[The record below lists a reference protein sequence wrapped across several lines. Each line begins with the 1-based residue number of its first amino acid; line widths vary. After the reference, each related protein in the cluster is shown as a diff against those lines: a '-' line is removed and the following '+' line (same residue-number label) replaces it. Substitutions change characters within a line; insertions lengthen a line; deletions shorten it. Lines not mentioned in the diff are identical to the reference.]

1 MVVGWPIVN
10 EISSQTTPDA
20 PMSVTFKDIQ
30 NAAAVLEGQI
40 EQTPLV
46 FAHAISDMVGTDIF
60 IKLENQ
66 QVTSSFKDR
75 GALNKLSSLTPQE
88 AANGVV
94 AMSAGNHAQAVAYHA
109 RRLDIPATI
118 VMPKA
123 TPYTK
128 VERTQK
134 HGAEVVLWGE
144 SLVEAQAKVEELVQK
159 RNLTQVHPFDDDKVI
174 AGQGTVAMEM
184 LAAQP
189 DLDALVIPTG
199 GGGLISGCAIAAKA
213 IKSEIEIIGAEAKLF
228 PSMYHALRGEPS
240 VCGGAT
246 LAEGIAVKDV
256 AARTVAI
263 CSEYVDT
270 IRLADETSIERA
282 VFLLLTQQKTL
293 AEGAAATGLAVLLSD
308 PEYFK
313 GRKIGIVLT
322 GGNIDPRI
330 LASISYRELEREQ
343 RIINLRFSID
353 DKPGIL
359 GRITTLLGDQGA
371 NVLEVSHHRMYLD
384 ISAKGA
390 QLDIMIETRDG
401 KHAAEIVSMIRHEG
415 FKVKVLNGTQ
425 ENS

>member
-1 MVVGWPIVN
+1 MLFR
-10 EISSQTTPDA
+10 S
-20 PMSVTFKDIQ
+20 
-30 NAAAVLEGQI
+30 AADLLEGKI
-40 EQTPLV
+40 EKTPLV
-46 FAHAISDMVGTDIF
+46 FAHAISGMVGAEIF

-66 QVTSSFKDR
+66 QITSSFKDR
-75 GALNKLSSLTPQE
+75 GALNKLSSLTEKE
-88 AANGVV
+88 AARGVV
-94 AMSAGNHAQAVAYHA
+94 AMSAGNHAQSVAYHA
-109 RRLDIPATI
+109 KRLGIPATI

-128 VERTQK
+128 VERTEK
-134 HGAEVVLWGE
+134 HGAEVVLEGDT
-144 SLVEAQAKVEELVQK
+144 LVEAQAKVEELVK
-159 RNLTQVHPFDDDKVI
+159 TRNLTQVHPFDDDKVI

-184 LAAQP
+184 LEAQP
-189 DLDALVIPTG
+189 GLEVLVVPTG
-199 GGGLISGCAIAAKA
+199 GGGLISGCAIAAKT
-213 IKSEIEIIGAEAKLF
+213 IKSDIEVIGAEAKLF

-263 CSEYVDT
+263 CKEYVDT
-270 IRLADETSIERA
+270 VRLVDETSIERA
-282 VFLLLTQQKTL
+282 VFLLLSQQKTL
-293 AEGAAATGLAVLLSD
+293 AEGAAATSLAVILSD
-308 PEYFK
+308 PDYFS

-390 QLDIMIETRDG
+390 KLDIMLETRDG
-401 KHAAEIVSMIRHEG
+401 KHAGDIVALIRQEG
-415 FKVKVLNGTQ
+415 FNVKVLNSSQDNT
-425 ENS
+425 

>member
-1 MVVGWPIVN
+1 
-10 EISSQTTPDA
+10 
-20 PMSVTFKDIQ
+20 MSVSFQDIRQ
-30 NAAAVLEGQI
+30 AAAVIDSKI
-40 EQTPLV
+40 ERTPLV
-46 FAHAISDMVGTDIF
+46 FAHALSDLTGVEIF

-75 GALNKLSSLTPQE
+75 GALNKLSSLSDSE
-88 AANGVV
+88 RARGVV
-94 AMSAGNHAQAVAYHA
+94 AMSAGNHAQSVAYHA
-109 RRLDIPATI
+109 RQLGIPATI
-118 VMPKA
+118 VMPRA

-134 HGAEVVLWGE
+134 HGAEVVLHGDT
-144 SLVEAQAKVEELVQK
+144 LVEAQAEVENLMETRQLV
-159 RNLTQVHPFDDDKVI
+159 QVHPFDDDLVI
-174 AGQGTVAMEM
+174 AGQGTVALEM
-184 LAAQP
+184 LEQRP
-189 DLDALVIPTG
+189 DLDALVVPVG
-199 GGGLISGCAIAAKA
+199 GGGLISGCATAAKA
-213 IKSEIEIIGAEAKLF
+213 INSKIEVIGAEAKLF

-263 CSEYVDT
+263 CEKFVDRILLASET
-270 IRLADETSIERA
+270 NIERA
-282 VFLLLTQQKTL
+282 VFLLLSQQKTL
-293 AEGAAATGLAVLLSD
+293 AEGAAATGLAAILSN
-308 PEYFK
+308 PEHFA
-313 GRKIGIVLT
+313 GRKVGIVLT

-371 NVLEVSHHRMYLD
+371 NVLEVSHHRMFLD

-390 QLDIMIETRDG
+390 QLDIMLETRDG
-401 KHAAEIVSMIRHEG
+401 CHANDIVKLIRREG
-415 FKVKVLNGTQ
+415 FKVEVLKGTPDGR
-425 ENS
+425 

>member
-1 MVVGWPIVN
+1 
-10 EISSQTTPDA
+10 
-20 PMSVTFKDIQ
+20 MSVTFQDIKT
-30 NAAAVLEGQI
+30 AAAVINGKI
-40 EQTPLV
+40 EKTPLV
-46 FAHAISDMVGTDIF
+46 FAHAISDMIGSEIF

-75 GALNKLSSLTPQE
+75 GALNKLSSLSNDE
-88 AANGVV
+88 KARGVV
-94 AMSAGNHAQAVAYHA
+94 AMSAGNHAQSVAYHA
-109 RRLDIPATI
+109 RRLGIPATI
-118 VMPKA
+118 VMPQA

-134 HGAEVVLWGE
+134 HGAEVVLWGDT
-144 SLVEAQAKVEELVQK
+144 LVEAQAKVEELMAE
-159 RNLTQVHPFDDDKVI
+159 RDLIQVHPFDDDKVI
-174 AGQGTVAMEM
+174 AGQGTVALEM
-184 LAAQP
+184 LEQQP
-189 DLDALVIPTG
+189 DLEALVIPTG

-213 IKSEIEIIGAEAKLF
+213 INKNIEVIGAEAQLF

-256 AARTVAI
+256 AERTVAI
-263 CSEYVDT
+263 CRKYVDT
-270 IRLADETSIERA
+270 VRLANETNIERA
-282 VFLLLTQQKTL
+282 VFLLLSRQKTL
-293 AEGAAATGLAVLLSD
+293 AEGAAATGLAAILSD
-308 PEYFK
+308 PDYFS

-390 QLDIMIETRDG
+390 QLDIMLETRDG
-401 KHAAEIVSMIRHEG
+401 THAADIVALIREHG
-415 FKVKVLNGTQ
+415 FNVKVLDG
-425 ENS
+425 SPDSKSAS

>member
-1 MVVGWPIVN
+1 
-10 EISSQTTPDA
+10 
-20 PMSVTFKDIQ
+20 MSVTFKDIQ
-30 NAAAVLEGQI
+30 DAAAVLDGKI

-46 FAHAISDMVGTDIF
+46 FAHAISDMVGTEVF

-75 GALNKLSSLTPQE
+75 GALNKLSSLTKQE

-94 AMSAGNHAQAVAYHA
+94 AMSAGNHAQSVAYHS
-109 RRLDIPATI
+109 RRLGIPATI

-144 SLVEAQAKVEELVQK
+144 SLVEAQAKVEDLVQT

-189 DLDALVIPTG
+189 ELDALVIPTG
-199 GGGLISGCAIAAKA
+199 GGGLISGCAVAAKT
-213 IKSEIEIIGAEAKLF
+213 IKSDIEIIGAEAKLF

-263 CSEYVDT
+263 CKEYVDT

-282 VFLLLTQQKTL
+282 VFLLLSQQKTL

-343 RIINLRFSID
+343 RIVNLRFSID

-371 NVLEVSHHRMYLD
+371 NVLEVSHHRMFLD

-401 KHAAEIVSMIRHEG
+401 KHAAEIVSMIRQEG
-415 FKVKVLNGTQ
+415 FKVKVLNGTG

>member
-1 MVVGWPIVN
+1 MTVSFQDIK
-10 EISSQTTPDA
+10 DA
-20 PMSVTFKDIQ
+20 
-30 NAAAVLEGQI
+30 ALVLEGKI
-40 EQTPLV
+40 EKTPLV
-46 FAHAISDMVGTDIF
+46 YAHAISEMTGAEIH

-66 QVTSSFKDR
+66 QVTNSFKDR
-75 GALNKLSSLTPQE
+75 GALNKLSSLTRQE
-88 AANGVV
+88 ADAGVV
-94 AMSAGNHAQAVAYHA
+94 AMSAGNHAQSVAWHA
-109 RRLDIPATI
+109 KQLGIPATI

-123 TPYTK
+123 TPFTK

-134 HGAEVVLWGE
+134 HGAKVILWGDT
-144 SLVEAQAKVEELVQK
+144 LVEAQTKVEELVK
-159 RNLTQVHPFDDDKVI
+159 TDNLTQVHPFDDDKVI
-174 AGQGTVAMEM
+174 AGQGTVALEM
-184 LAAQP
+184 LASQP
-189 DLDALVIPTG
+189 DLEMIVIPTG
-199 GGGLISGCAIAAKA
+199 GGGLISGCAIAAKT
-213 IKSEIEIIGAEAKLF
+213 IKSDIEIIGAEAKLF

-263 CSEYVDT
+263 CKKYVDSV
-270 IRLADETSIERA
+270 RLADETNIERA
-282 VFLLLTQQKTL
+282 VFLLLSQQKTL
-293 AEGAAATGLAVLLSD
+293 AEGAAATGLAVILSE
-308 PEYFK
+308 PEYFA
-313 GRKIGIVLT
+313 GRKIGIILT

-390 QLDIMIETRDG
+390 QLDIMLETRDG
-401 KHAAEIVSMIRHEG
+401 KHANDIVALIGQEG
-415 FKVKVLNGTQ
+415 FKVKVLSSSNGT
-425 ENS
+425 S

>member
-1 MVVGWPIVN
+1 M
-10 EISSQTTPDA
+10 T
-20 PMSVTFKDIQ
+20 VTFHDIE
-30 NAAAVLEGQI
+30 NAATVIQGAI
-40 EQTPLV
+40 EKTPLV
-46 FAHAISDMVGTDIF
+46 FAHAISDMVGAKIF

-75 GALNKLSSLTPQE
+75 GALNKLSSLTDKE
-88 AANGVV
+88 RSRGVV
-94 AMSAGNHAQAVAYHA
+94 AMSAGNHAQSVAYHA
-109 RRLDIPATI
+109 KRLGIPATI
-118 VMPKA
+118 VMPNA
-123 TPYTK
+123 TPFTK

-134 HGAEVVLWGE
+134 HGAEVVLWGDN
-144 SLVEAQAKVEELVQK
+144 LVEAQVKVEELVAS
-159 RNLTQVHPFDDDKVI
+159 RDLTQVHPFDDDKVI

-189 DLDALVIPTG
+189 DLEALVIPTG
-199 GGGLISGCAIAAKA
+199 GGGLISGCAIAAKN
-213 IKSEIEIIGAEAKLF
+213 INSDIEIIGAEAKLF

-263 CSEYVDT
+263 CKKYVDT

-282 VFLLLTQQKTL
+282 VFLLLSQQKTL
-293 AEGAAATGLAVLLSD
+293 AEGAAATGLAAILSD
-308 PEYFK
+308 PEYFA
-313 GRKIGIVLT
+313 GRKVGIVLT

-343 RIINLRFSID
+343 RIVNLRFSID

-390 QLDIMIETRDG
+390 QLDIMLETRDG
-401 KHAAEIVSMIRHEG
+401 THARGIVDMIRKEG
-415 FKVKVLNGTQ
+415 FNVKVLNSTKDKA
-425 ENS
+425 

>member
-1 MVVGWPIVN
+1 M
-10 EISSQTTPDA
+10 T
-20 PMSVTFKDIQ
+20 VTFQDIKD
-30 NAAAVLEGQI
+30 AADLLEGKI
-40 EQTPLV
+40 EKTPLV
-46 FAHAISDMVGTDIF
+46 FSHAISEIVGAEVF

-75 GALNKLSSLTPQE
+75 GALNKLSSLTAQE
-88 AANGVV
+88 AARGVV
-94 AMSAGNHAQAVAYHA
+94 AMSAGNHAQSVAWHA
-109 RRLDIPATI
+109 KRLGIPATI

-134 HGAEVVLWGE
+134 HGADVVLWGDT
-144 SLVEAQAKVEELVQK
+144 LVEAQAKVEELVESQ
-159 RNLTQVHPFDDDKVI
+159 NLTQVHPFDDDKVI

-184 LAAQP
+184 LETQP
-189 DLDALVIPTG
+189 DLEVLVVPTG
-199 GGGLISGCAIAAKA
+199 GGGLISGCAIAAKS
-213 IKSEIEIIGAEAKLF
+213 IKSDIEIIGAEAKLF

-263 CSEYVDT
+263 CKEYVDT
-270 IRLADETSIERA
+270 VRLADETSIERA
-282 VFLLLTQQKTL
+282 VFLLLSQQKTL
-293 AEGAAATGLAVLLSD
+293 AEGAAATSLAVILSD
-308 PEYFK
+308 PDYFA

-371 NVLEVSHHRMYLD
+371 NVLEVSHHRMFLD

-401 KHAAEIVSMIRHEG
+401 KHAGDIVALIRAEG
-415 FKVKVLNGTQ
+415 FSVKVLNSSQGNT
-425 ENS
+425 

>member
-1 MVVGWPIVN
+1 
-10 EISSQTTPDA
+10 
-20 PMSVTFKDIQ
+20 MSVSFQDIKK
-30 NAAAVLEGQI
+30 AAEVIEGHVVK
-40 EQTPLV
+40 TPLV
-46 FAHAISDMVGTDIF
+46 FAHSISEMLGCQVY

-75 GALNKLSSLTPQE
+75 GALNKLASLSE
-88 AANGVV
+88 EERARGVV
-94 AMSAGNHAQAVAYHA
+94 AMSAGNHAQSVAYHA
-109 RRLDIPATI
+109 RRLGIPATI

-134 HGAEVVLWGE
+134 HGAEVVLAGDN
-144 SLVEAQAKVEELVQK
+144 LVEAQAKVVELVK
-159 RNLTQVHPFDDDKVI
+159 SANLIQVHPFDDDRVI
-174 AGQGTVAMEM
+174 AGQGTVALEM
-184 LAAQP
+184 LEQQP

-213 IKSEIEIIGAEAKLF
+213 MNSDIEVIGAEAKLF

-263 CSEYVDT
+263 CKEYVDR
-270 IRLADETSIERA
+270 ICLADETSIERA
-282 VFLLLTQQKTL
+282 VFLLLSQQKTL
-293 AEGAAATGLAVLLSD
+293 AEGAAATGLAAILSEPD
-308 PEYFK
+308 YFA
-313 GRKIGIVLT
+313 GRKVGIVLT

-343 RIINLRFSID
+343 RIINLRFQIE
-353 DKPGIL
+353 DKPGVL
-359 GRITTLLGDQGA
+359 GTITTLLGDQGA
-371 NVLEVSHHRMYLD
+371 NVLEVSHHRLFLD

-390 QLDIMIETRDG
+390 QLDITIETRDG
-401 KHAAEIVSMIRHEG
+401 QHAADIIEKVRQKG
-415 FKVKVLNGTQ
+415 FTVKVLNGSQ
-425 ENS
+425 QD

>member
-1 MVVGWPIVN
+1 M
-10 EISSQTTPDA
+10 T
-20 PMSVTFKDIQ
+20 VTFQDIKD
-30 NAAAVLEGQI
+30 AADLLEGKI
-40 EQTPLV
+40 EKTPLV
-46 FAHAISDMVGTDIF
+46 FAHAISGMVGAEIF

-66 QVTSSFKDR
+66 QITSSFKDR
-75 GALNKLSSLTPQE
+75 GALNKLSSLTTQE
-88 AANGVV
+88 AARGVV
-94 AMSAGNHAQAVAYHA
+94 AMSAGNHAQSVAYHA
-109 RRLDIPATI
+109 KRLGIPATI

-128 VERTQK
+128 VERTEK
-134 HGAEVVLWGE
+134 HGAEVVLEGDT
-144 SLVEAQAKVEELVQK
+144 LVEAQAKVEELVK
-159 RNLTQVHPFDDDKVI
+159 TRNLTQVHPFDDDKII

-184 LAAQP
+184 LEAQP
-189 DLDALVIPTG
+189 DLEVLVVPTG
-199 GGGLISGCAIAAKA
+199 GGGLISGCAIAAKS
-213 IKSEIEIIGAEAKLF
+213 IKNDIEIIGAEAKLF

-263 CSEYVDT
+263 CKEYVDT
-270 IRLADETSIERA
+270 VRLADETSIERA
-282 VFLLLTQQKTL
+282 VFLLLSQQKTL
-293 AEGAAATGLAVLLSD
+293 AEGAAATSLAVILSD
-308 PEYFK
+308 PDYFS

-390 QLDIMIETRDG
+390 QLDIMLETRDG
-401 KHAAEIVSMIRHEG
+401 KHAGDIVALIRAEG
-415 FKVKVLNGTQ
+415 FSVKVLNSSQ
-425 ENS
+425 DNA